1 MALKA
6 LMLRKKIDSRNKEL
20 EALIEKRSAF
30 SVRESEL
37 ETAIAEAE
45 TAEDEAT
52 VEEAIEALNAEK
64 ADNDKAVE
72 EKEAEIAGLK
82 AELEAEEKEEEPEEA
97 PVVEE
102 TQPVEPEHVETRNER
117 SYSTMNKRNV
127 FANMDVQTRNAI
139 FAQENVKNWIGEFRS
154 AIQEKRALTNIGLT
168 IPEVFLGYLRQNIE
182 NYSKLYKHVTVRS
195 IGGTGKEIVEG
206 AIPEAVW
213 TECCANIN
221 ELDLTWNDVETGCF
235 KVAGFF
241 KVCNATLEDSD
252 IDLAAELLTAIGQAI
267 GLALDKAILFGRNTS
282 ANYKMPLGIVSR
294 LAQESEPADYS
305 PTARTW
311 QDLHTTHML
320 TIANTVTGIDL
331 FKTILLDSAV
341 IDGKYARGE
350 KVWVMNETTRI
361 FLMSQGMNINA
372 AGQIVVPLDGRMPVV
387 GGIIEVLDFM
397 PNYVIVGGYFELY
410 MLAERAGKKFAQS
423 EHAFFLQDATAFKGT
438 ARYDGTPVIAEAFL
452 ALGINST
459 SPSASMTF
467 AADKA
472 NVVSGIILNKNAAAV
487 TAAAGTNHTAQ
498 LKATILPDGVSGT
511 ITWASSDSTK
521 ATVSANGLVT
531 GVAAGSAVITATCGD
546 AVAVCNVT
554 VS

>member
-1 MALKA
+1 MAIKA
-6 LMLRKKIDSRNKEL
+6 LMLKKKIDMRKKSLDEL
-20 EALIEKRSAF
+20 LAKDEEF
-30 SVRESEL
+30 TTRESEL
-37 ETAIAEAE
+37 AKALE
-45 TAEDEAT
+45 EAT
-52 VEEAIEALNAEK
+52 NDEEVDAVEEATAKFE
-64 ADNDKAVE
+64 E
-72 EKEAEIAGLK
+72 EKKAHEDEKLKFGAEIDALESELK
-82 AELEAEEKEEEPEEA
+82 TEEEAQDVKPVETPAEEQPQAERK
-97 PVVEE
+97 VEIK
-102 TQPVEPEHVETRNER
+102 
-117 SYSTMNKRNV
+117 MDKRNV
-127 FANMDVQTRNAI
+127 FANMDVQTRTAV
-139 FAQENVKNWIGEFRS
+139 FEQDDVKAWIGEFRS

-195 IGGTGKEIVEG
+195 VNGTGKEIVEG

-241 KVCNATLEDSD
+241 KVCNATLEDSN

-267 GLALDKAILFGRNTS
+267 GLALDKAILFGRNTA

-294 LAQESEPADYS
+294 LAQESQPDDYS
-305 PTARTW
+305 ATARPW
-311 QDLHTTHML
+311 ADLHSTHML
-320 TIANTVTGIDL
+320 TIANTVTGVDL

-341 IDGKYARGE
+341 IDGKYARNE

-361 FLMSQGMNINA
+361 FLMAQGMNINA

-410 MLAERAGKKFAQS
+410 LLAERAGKKFAQS

-438 ARYDGTPVIAEAFL
+438 ARYDGQPVIAESFL
-452 ALGINST
+452 ALGINGT

-472 NVVSGIILNKNAAAV
+472 NVISGIYLNKNAAAV

-511 ITWASSDSTK
+511 ITWASSSTAN
-521 ATVSANGLVT
+521 ATVSTAGLVT
-531 GVAAGSAVITATCGD
+531 GVSAGSAVITATCGD

>member
-1 MALKA
+1 MAIKA
-6 LMLRKKIDSRNKEL
+6 LMLKKKIDMRKKALDEL
-20 EALIEKRSAF
+20 LAKDEEF
-30 SVRESEL
+30 ETRESEL
-37 ETAIAEAE
+37 AKAL
-45 TAEDEAT
+45 DEAT
-52 VEEAIEALNAEK
+52 TDEEV
-64 ADNDKAVE
+64 DAVE
-72 EKEAEIAGLK
+72 EESEKF
-82 AELEAEEKEEEPEEA
+82 AEEKAAHEEEKKVLGVDIEKLMNELHAEEEA
-97 PVVEE
+97 QEVI
-102 TQPVEPEHVETRNER
+102 PVEAPAEEQPQAERKETIK
-117 SYSTMNKRNV
+117 MDKRNV
-127 FANMDVQTRNAI
+127 FANMDAQTRTAV
-139 FAQENVKNWIGEFRS
+139 FEQEDVKAWVGEFRS

-182 NYSKLYKHVTVRS
+182 NYSKLYKHVTVRAIS
-195 IGGTGKEIVEG
+195 GTGKEIIEG

-221 ELDLTWNDVETGCF
+221 ELDLSWNDVETGCF

-241 KVCNATLEDSD
+241 KVCNATLEDSN

-267 GLALDKAILFGRNTS
+267 GYALDKAILFGRNTS

-320 TIANTVTGIDL
+320 TIANTVTGVDL

-361 FLMSQGMNINA
+361 FLMAQGMNINA

-397 PNYVIVGGYFELY
+397 PDYVIVGGYFELY
-410 MLAERAGKKFAQS
+410 LLAERAGKKFAQS
-423 EHAFFLQDATAFKGT
+423 EHAFFLQDATAFKGV
-438 ARYDGTPVIAEAFL
+438 ARYDGTPVIAESFI
-452 ALGINST
+452 ALGVNGT
-459 SPSASMTF
+459 SPSATMTF

-472 NVVSGIILNKNAAAV
+472 NVVQNLILNKNAVAV

-498 LKATILPDGVSGT
+498 LKATILPEGANGT
-511 ITWASSDSTK
+511 ITWTSSATAN
-521 ATVSANGLVT
+521 ATVSSAGLVT
-531 GVAAGSAVITATCGD
+531 GVSSGSAVITATCGD

>member
-6 LMLRKKIDSRNKEL
+6 LMLKKKIDQRSKAL
-20 EALIEKRSAF
+20 EALTAKDADF
-30 SVRESEL
+30 AKRESEL
-37 ETAIAEAE
+37 TKAIDEAEADE
-45 TAEDEAT
+45 ELNAVNEEIDALNSEKTQHEADKKALEDEIAS
-52 VEEAIEALNAEK
+52 L
-64 ADNDKAVE
+64 
-72 EKEAEIAGLK
+72 KEDLA
-82 AELEAEEKEEEPEEA
+82 KEEEEQDTTPVAEPVEA
-97 PVVEE
+97 PAE
-102 TQPVEPEHVETRNER
+102 PVERKVNIKM
-117 SYSTMNKRNV
+117 SKRNI
-127 FANMDVQTRNAI
+127 FANMDAQTRSAI
-139 FAQENVKNWIGEFRS
+139 FAQDDVKAWVGEFRS
-154 AIQEKRALTNIGLT
+154 AIAEKRALTNIGLT

-182 NYSKLYKHVTVRS
+182 NYSKLYKYVNVRPL
-195 IGGTGKEIVEG
+195 GGTGKEIVEG

-221 ELDLTWNDVETGCF
+221 ELDLTWNDVETGCY

-294 LAQESEPADYS
+294 LAQTSQPSDYS
-305 PTARTW
+305 ATARPW
-311 QDLHTTHML
+311 VDLHSTHML

-387 GGIIEVLDFM
+387 GGKIEVLDFM
-397 PNYVIVGGYFELY
+397 PNYMIVGGYLELY
-410 MLAERAGKKFAQS
+410 LLAERGGRKFAQS
-423 EHAFFLQDATAFKGT
+423 EHAFFLQDATAFKGS
-438 ARYDGTPVIAEAFL
+438 ARYDGTPVIAESFL
-452 ALGINST
+452 ALGINGT
-459 SPSASMTF
+459 TPSASMTF

-487 TAAAGTNHTAQ
+487 TAATGTNHTVQ

-521 ATVSANGLVT
+521 ATVSATGLVT
-531 GVAAGSAVITATCGD
+531 GVSAGSAVITATCGD

>member
-1 MALKA
+1 MAIKA
-6 LMLRKKIDSRNKEL
+6 LMLKKKIDMRKKALDEL
-20 EALIEKRSAF
+20 LAKDEEF
-30 SVRESEL
+30 ETRESEL
-37 ETAIAEAE
+37 AKAL
-45 TAEDEAT
+45 DEAT
-52 VEEAIEALNAEK
+52 TDEEV
-64 ADNDKAVE
+64 DAVE
-72 EKEAEIAGLK
+72 EESEKF
-82 AELEAEEKEEEPEEA
+82 AEEKAAHEEEKKVLGVDIEKLMNELHAEEEA
-97 PVVEE
+97 QEVA
-102 TQPVEPEHVETRNER
+102 PVETPAEEEQPQAERKVEIK
-117 SYSTMNKRNV
+117 MDKRNV
-127 FANMDVQTRNAI
+127 FANMDVQTRTAV
-139 FAQENVKNWIGEFRS
+139 FEQDDVKAWIGEFRS

-182 NYSKLYKHVTVRS
+182 NYSKLYKHVTVRAVS
-195 IGGTGKEIVEG
+195 GTGKEIVEG

-221 ELDLTWNDVETGCF
+221 ELDLSWNDVETGCF

-241 KVCNATLEDSD
+241 KVCNATLEDSN

-320 TIANTVTGIDL
+320 TIANTVTGVDL

-361 FLMSQGMNINA
+361 FLMAQGMNINA

-397 PNYVIVGGYFELY
+397 PDYVIVGGYFELY
-410 MLAERAGKKFAQS
+410 LLAERAGKKFAQS

-438 ARYDGTPVIAEAFL
+438 ARYDGTPVIAESFI
-452 ALGINST
+452 ALGVNGT
-459 SPSASMTF
+459 SPSATMTF

-472 NVVSGIILNKNAAAV
+472 NVVQNLVLNKNAAAV
-487 TAAAGTNHTAQ
+487 TAATGTKHTAQ
-498 LKATILPDGVSGT
+498 LKATILPEGAKGT
-511 ITWASSDSTK
+511 ITWTSSATAN
-521 ATVSANGLVT
+521 ATVSSAGLVT
-531 GVAAGSAVITATCGD
+531 GVSAGSAVITATCGD

-554 VS
+554 IS

>member
-1 MALKA
+1 MPIKA
-6 LMLRKKIDSRNKEL
+6 IMLRKRIDVAQGKLDEL
-20 EALIEKRSAF
+20 LAKDEEFAT
-30 SVRESEL
+30 RESEL
-37 ETAIAEAE
+37 TKALE
-45 TAEDEAT
+45 EAT
-52 VEEAIEALNAEK
+52 TDEEVDAVEEAFTKFEEEKKEHEDAKIKFGAEIEAYET
-64 ADNDKAVE
+64 E
-72 EKEAEIAGLK
+72 LK
-82 AELEAEEKEEEPEEA
+82 AEEEAQDVKPVEAPAEE
-97 PVVEE
+97 
-102 TQPVEPEHVETRNER
+102 QPQAER
-117 SYSTMNKRNV
+117 KVNIKMDKRNV
-127 FANMDVQTRNAI
+127 FANMDVQTRTAV
-139 FAQENVKNWIGEFRS
+139 FEQEDVKAWIGEFRS

-195 IGGTGKEIVEG
+195 ISGTGKEIVEG

-241 KVCNATLEDSD
+241 KVCNATLEDSN

-305 PTARTW
+305 PTARAW
-311 QDLHTTHML
+311 QDLHSTHML
-320 TIANTVTGIDL
+320 TIANTVTGVDL

-361 FLMSQGMNINA
+361 FLMAQGMNINA

-410 MLAERAGKKFAQS
+410 LLAERAGKKFAQS

-438 ARYDGTPVIAEAFL
+438 ARYDGQPVIAESFL
-452 ALGINST
+452 ALGINGT

-472 NVVSGIILNKNAAAV
+472 NVVQNLVLNKNAAAV
-487 TAAAGTNHTAQ
+487 TVATGTNHTAQ
-498 LKATILPDGVSGT
+498 LKATILPEGVSGT
-511 ITWASSDSTK
+511 ITWASSSTAN
-521 ATVSANGLVT
+521 ATVSSAGLVT
-531 GVAAGSAVITATCGD
+531 GVSAGSAVITATCGD

>member
-1 MALKA
+1 MAIKA
-6 LMLRKKIDSRNKEL
+6 LMLKKKIDMRKKSLDEL
-20 EALIEKRSAF
+20 LAKDEEFAT
-30 SVRESEL
+30 RESEL
-37 ETAIAEAE
+37 AKALE
-45 TAEDEAT
+45 EAT
-52 VEEAIEALNAEK
+52 NDEEVDAVEEATAKFE
-64 ADNDKAVE
+64 E
-72 EKEAEIAGLK
+72 EKKAHEDEKLKFGAEIDALETELK
-82 AELEAEEKEEEPEEA
+82 AEEEAQDVKPVETPAEE
-97 PVVEE
+97 
-102 TQPVEPEHVETRNER
+102 QPQAER
-117 SYSTMNKRNV
+117 KVNIKMDKRNV
-127 FANMDVQTRNAI
+127 FANMDVQTRTAV
-139 FAQENVKNWIGEFRS
+139 FEQDDVKAWIGEFRS

-195 IGGTGKEIVEG
+195 VNGTGKEIVEG

-235 KVAGFF
+235 RVAGFF
-241 KVCNATLEDSD
+241 KVCNATLEDSN

-267 GLALDKAILFGRNTS
+267 GLALDKAILFGRNTA

-294 LAQESEPADYS
+294 LAQESQPDDYS
-305 PTARTW
+305 ATARPW
-311 QDLHTTHML
+311 ADLHTTHML
-320 TIANTVTGIDL
+320 TIANSVTGVDL

-361 FLMSQGMNINA
+361 FLMAQGMNINA

-410 MLAERAGKKFAQS
+410 LLAERAGKKFAQS

-438 ARYDGTPVIAEAFL
+438 ARYDGQPVIAESFL
-452 ALGINST
+452 ALGINGT

-472 NVVSGIILNKNAAAV
+472 NVVSGIYLNKNAAAV
-487 TAAAGTNHTAQ
+487 TAATGTNHTAQ

-511 ITWASSDSTK
+511 ITWASSSTAN
-521 ATVSANGLVT
+521 ATVSTAGLVT
-531 GVAAGSAVITATCGD
+531 GVSAGSAVITATCGD

>member
-1 MALKA
+1 MAIKA
-6 LMLRKKIDSRNKEL
+6 LMLKKKIDMRKKSLDEL
-20 EALIEKRSAF
+20 LAKDEEFAT
-30 SVRESEL
+30 RESEL
-37 ETAIAEAE
+37 AKALE
-45 TAEDEAT
+45 EAT
-52 VEEAIEALNAEK
+52 NDEEVDAVEEATAKFE
-64 ADNDKAVE
+64 E
-72 EKEAEIAGLK
+72 EKKAHEDEKLKFGAEIDALETELK
-82 AELEAEEKEEEPEEA
+82 AEEEAQEVKPVEAPAEE
-97 PVVEE
+97 
-102 TQPVEPEHVETRNER
+102 QPQAER
-117 SYSTMNKRNV
+117 KVNIKMDKRNV
-127 FANMDVQTRNAI
+127 FANMDVQTRNAV
-139 FAQENVKNWIGEFRS
+139 FEQDDVKAWIGEFRS

-195 IGGTGKEIVEG
+195 VNGTGKEIVEG

-241 KVCNATLEDSD
+241 KVCNATLEDSN

-294 LAQESEPADYS
+294 LAQESQPDDYS
-305 PTARTW
+305 ATARPW
-311 QDLHTTHML
+311 ADLHSTHML
-320 TIANTVTGIDL
+320 TIANTVTGVDL

-341 IDGKYARGE
+341 IDGKYARNE

-361 FLMSQGMNINA
+361 FLMAQGMNINA

-410 MLAERAGKKFAQS
+410 LLAERAGKKFAQS

-438 ARYDGTPVIAEAFL
+438 ARYDGQPVIAESFI
-452 ALGINST
+452 ALGINGT
-459 SPSASMTF
+459 SPSATMTF

-472 NVVSGIILNKNAAAV
+472 NVVQNLVLNKNAAAV
-487 TAAAGTNHTAQ
+487 TAATGTNHTAQ
-498 LKATILPDGVSGT
+498 LKATILPEGAKGT
-511 ITWASSDSTK
+511 ITWASSATAN
-521 ATVSANGLVT
+521 ATVSSAGLVT
-531 GVAAGSAVITATCGD
+531 GVSAGSAVITATCGD

>member
-1 MALKA
+1 MAIKA
-6 LMLRKKIDSRNKEL
+6 LMLKKKIDMRKKSLDEL
-20 EALIEKRSAF
+20 LAKDEEF
-30 SVRESEL
+30 TTRESEL
-37 ETAIAEAE
+37 AKALE
-45 TAEDEAT
+45 EAT
-52 VEEAIEALNAEK
+52 NDEEVDAVEEATAKFE
-64 ADNDKAVE
+64 E
-72 EKEAEIAGLK
+72 EKKEHEDAKIKFGAEIDALETELK
-82 AELEAEEKEEEPEEA
+82 AEEEAQDVKPVETPAEEQPQAERK
-97 PVVEE
+97 VEIK
-102 TQPVEPEHVETRNER
+102 
-117 SYSTMNKRNV
+117 MDKRNV
-127 FANMDVQTRNAI
+127 FANMDVQTRNAV
-139 FAQENVKNWIGEFRS
+139 FEQDDVKAWIGEFRS

-195 IGGTGKEIVEG
+195 VNGTGKEIVEG

-241 KVCNATLEDSD
+241 KVCNATLEDSN

-267 GLALDKAILFGRNTS
+267 GLALDKAILFGRNTA

-294 LAQESEPADYS
+294 LAQESQPDDYS
-305 PTARTW
+305 ATARPW
-311 QDLHTTHML
+311 ADLHSTHML
-320 TIANTVTGIDL
+320 TIANTVTGVDL

-341 IDGKYARGE
+341 IDGKYARNE

-361 FLMSQGMNINA
+361 FLMAQGMNINA

-410 MLAERAGKKFAQS
+410 LLAERAGKKFAQS

-438 ARYDGTPVIAEAFL
+438 ARYDGQPVIAESFL
-452 ALGINST
+452 ALGINGT

-472 NVVSGIILNKNAAAV
+472 NVVSGIYLNKNAAAV

-511 ITWASSDSTK
+511 ITWASSSTAN
-521 ATVSANGLVT
+521 ATVSSAGLVT
-531 GVAAGSAVITATCGD
+531 GVSAGSAVITATCGD

>member
-1 MALKA
+1 MAIKA
-6 LMLRKKIDSRNKEL
+6 LMLKKKIDMRKKSLDEL
-20 EALIEKRSAF
+20 LAKDEEF
-30 SVRESEL
+30 TTRESEL
-37 ETAIAEAE
+37 AKALE
-45 TAEDEAT
+45 EAT
-52 VEEAIEALNAEK
+52 NDEEVDAVEEATAKFE
-64 ADNDKAVE
+64 E
-72 EKEAEIAGLK
+72 EKKAHEDEKLKFGAEIDALETELK
-82 AELEAEEKEEEPEEA
+82 AEEEAQDVKPVEAPAEE
-97 PVVEE
+97 
-102 TQPVEPEHVETRNER
+102 QPQAER
-117 SYSTMNKRNV
+117 KVDIKMDKRNV
-127 FANMDVQTRNAI
+127 FANMDVQTRNAV
-139 FAQENVKNWIGEFRS
+139 FEQDDVKAWIGEFRS
-154 AIQEKRALTNIGLT
+154 AIKEKRALTNIGLT

-195 IGGTGKEIVEG
+195 VNGTGKEIVEG

-235 KVAGFF
+235 RVAGFF
-241 KVCNATLEDSD
+241 KVCNATLEDSN

-267 GLALDKAILFGRNTS
+267 GLALDKAILFGRNTA

-294 LAQESEPADYS
+294 LAQESQPDDYS
-305 PTARTW
+305 ATARPW
-311 QDLHTTHML
+311 ADLHSTHML
-320 TIANTVTGIDL
+320 TIANTVTGVDL

-341 IDGKYARGE
+341 IDGKYARNE

-361 FLMSQGMNINA
+361 FLMAQGMNINA

-410 MLAERAGKKFAQS
+410 LLAERAGKKFAQS

-438 ARYDGTPVIAEAFL
+438 ARYDGQPVIAESFL
-452 ALGINST
+452 ALGINGT

-472 NVVSGIILNKNAAAV
+472 NVVSGIYLNKNAAAV

-511 ITWASSDSTK
+511 ITWASSSTAN
-521 ATVSANGLVT
+521 ATVSTAGLVT
-531 GVAAGSAVITATCGD
+531 GVSAGSAVITATCGD

>member
-6 LMLRKKIDSRNKEL
+6 LMLKKKIDLQRKSLDEL
-20 EALIEKRSAF
+20 VSKLGEMET
-30 SVRESEL
+30 RESEL
-37 ETAIAEAE
+37 AKAISEATNEEETNAVDEEIEALDSDKAKLEAE
-45 TAEDEAT
+45 KKAKEEELAGLEAELKE
-52 VEEAIEALNAEK
+52 VEEAQDTTPVAEP
-64 ADNDKAVE
+64 V
-72 EKEAEIAGLK
+72 
-82 AELEAEEKEEEPEEA
+82 EA
-97 PVVEE
+97 PAE
-102 TQPVEPEHVETRNER
+102 PVERKVNIKM
-117 SYSTMNKRNV
+117 SKRNI
-127 FANMDVQTRNAI
+127 FANMDAQTRSAI
-139 FAQENVKNWIGEFRS
+139 FAQDDVKAWVGEFRS
-154 AIQEKRALTNIGLT
+154 AIAEKRALTNIGLT

-182 NYSKLYKHVTVRS
+182 NYSKLYKYVNVRPL
-195 IGGTGKEIVEG
+195 GGTGKEIIEG

-221 ELDLTWNDVETGCF
+221 ELDLTWNDVETGCY

-294 LAQESEPADYS
+294 LAQTSQPSDYS
-305 PTARTW
+305 ATARPW
-311 QDLHTTHML
+311 VDLHSTHML

-387 GGIIEVLDFM
+387 GGKIEVLDFM
-397 PNYVIVGGYFELY
+397 PNYMIVGGYLELY
-410 MLAERAGKKFAQS
+410 LLAERGGRKFAQS
-423 EHAFFLQDATAFKGT
+423 EHAFFLQDATAFKGS
-438 ARYDGTPVIAEAFL
+438 ARYDGTPVIAESFL
-452 ALGINST
+452 ALGINGT
-459 SPSASMTF
+459 TPSASMTF

-487 TAAAGTNHTAQ
+487 TAATGTNHTVQ

-521 ATVSANGLVT
+521 ATVSATGLVT
-531 GVAAGSAVITATCGD
+531 GVSAGSAVITATCGD